1 MSARRIRIC
10 EVGLRDGL
18 QNEQRS
24 LAASV
29 RIRLAQQLLEAGHQH
44 LEVGAFVREDRIPQM
59 AGTADVLQGLQ
70 GLAGRFTVLVPN
82 SVGWRAALAAG
93 ARSIAVFAA
102 ASESFSQRNTNG
114 TIDDVVGRAR
124 EVAAH
129 ANAAGVVLR
138 GYVSTVTHCP
148 FEGRVNAAQVVRVAE
163 ALLDMGCEEISLGET
178 TGRALPRDVHEL
190 LHACQ
195 AALPFNRLAFHAHDT
210 YGMAVANVVAA
221 LERGIESFDASLGGL
236 GGCPFAPGAAGNIA
250 TEDLL
255 FLLHGLGCE
264 TGIDAD
270 RALRVAFAAEQELGR
285 QLPGRV
291 LATRRSKN

>member
-82 SVGWRAALAAG
+82 SVGWRAACAAG

-114 TIDDVVGRAR
+114 TIDEVLGRAR
-124 EVAAH
+124 EVAA
-129 ANAAGVVLR
+129 AASAAGVVVR

-148 FEGRVNAAQVVRVAE
+148 FEGRVNATQVVRVAE

-178 TGRALPRDVHEL
+178 TGRALPRDVHEV

-195 AALPFNRLAFHAHDT
+195 SALPFKRLAFHAHDT

-221 LERGIESFDASLGGL
+221 LEKGIESFDASLGGL

-270 RALRVAFAAEQELGR
+270 RALRVAFEVEQELGR